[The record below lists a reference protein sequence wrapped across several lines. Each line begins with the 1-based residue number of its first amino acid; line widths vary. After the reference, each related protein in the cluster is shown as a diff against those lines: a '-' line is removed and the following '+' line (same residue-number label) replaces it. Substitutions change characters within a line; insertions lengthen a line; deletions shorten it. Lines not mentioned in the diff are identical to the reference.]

1 MQKKNQIEIII
12 DIGTIFKINYKTLI
26 SIGDPVECIQIYLL
40 IHDDL
45 HCMDDDKIKKRKF
58 STHDKFGESILALVG
73 NLLLTIT
80 SESNL
85 QYF

>member
-1 MQKKNQIEIII
+1 
-12 DIGTIFKINYKTLI
+12 
-26 SIGDPVECIQIYLL
+26 
-40 IHDDL
+40 
-45 HCMDDDKIKKRKF
+45 MDDVKIKKRKF
-58 STHDKFGESILALVG
+58 STHDKFGESTVVLVA